1 MTHYPQ
7 APASSPSAARSITA
21 AEEPTVNEPAA
32 DEPTVDEP
40 AAEEPATGGESETI
54 DKLNAVCSSCQEE
67 KENMR
72 TVKQVGYVCGDCLS
86 YNASRA

>member
-1 MTHYPQ
+1 MTHYSQ
-7 APASSPSAARSITA
+7 APASNPSAARSIAA
-21 AEEPTVNEPAA
+21 AE
-32 DEPTVDEP
+32 EPTVDEP
-40 AAEEPATGGESETI
+40 ATEEPATDGEPETI

-72 TVKQVGYVCGDCLS
+72 TVKHVGYVCGDCLS